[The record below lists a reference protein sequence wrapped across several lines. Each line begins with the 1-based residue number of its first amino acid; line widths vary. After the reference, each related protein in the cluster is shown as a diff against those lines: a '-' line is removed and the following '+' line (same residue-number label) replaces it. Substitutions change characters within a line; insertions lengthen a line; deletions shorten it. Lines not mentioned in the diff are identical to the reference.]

1 MASENETVM
10 DVCAEWHECI
20 EATDPS
26 VWNDERIVG
35 LVKTTKAQQI
45 AYLDRIEAAWKREAR
60 AIATEHA
67 VLPAVC
73 INKWSGNAAATR
85 EALET
90 IHDKVNGLDEECG
103 VDPVEIRDLAR
114 AAISA
119 PPRQCDVGTAE
130 EHAQR
135 FYNFCESNSS
145 GINGMCKPTC
155 PCIDCFDKCQC
166 FAKWAQMPYEDE
178 EGGAK

>member
-1 MASENETVM
+1 MRETERQVEFTPRTACQWILDVVM
-10 DVCAEWHECI
+10 ELRERNPKVVDCVRSAIDLI
-20 EATDPS
+20 ERYATDG
-26 VWNDERIVG
+26 V
-35 LVKTTKAQQI
+35 
-45 AYLDRIEAAWKREAR
+45 
-60 AIATEHA
+60 
-67 VLPAVC
+67 
-73 INKWSGNAAATR
+73 NAPTR
-85 EALET
+85 
-90 IHDKVNGLDEECG
+90 N
-103 VDPVEIRDLAR
+103 
-114 AAISA
+114 
-119 PPRQCDVGTAE
+119 CDVGTAE

>member
-1 MASENETVM
+1 MLDLRYT
-10 DVCAEWHECI
+10 I
-20 EATDPS
+20 Q
-26 VWNDERIVG
+26 
-35 LVKTTKAQQI
+35 KA
-45 AYLDRIEAAWKREAR
+45 
-60 AIATEHA
+60 
-67 VLPAVC
+67 
-73 INKWSGNAAATR
+73 NF
-85 EALET
+85 
-90 IHDKVNGLDEECG
+90 
-103 VDPVEIRDLAR
+103 
-114 AAISA
+114 AISA

-155 PCIDCFDKCQC
+155 PCIDCFDKCKC